1 MLLPLPDPA
10 RRRWRAV
17 RRAVLRRRRLLA
29 ALLAGVAVLLGVSA
43 VAAPPPATVP
53 VPVAARDLPAG
64 AELGP
69 DDVVTARFAP
79 GTAPDGLAR
88 RPAGRVLAAPVA
100 RGEPVTEVRLVGAAM
115 TAGRPELVALP
126 VRLPDA
132 ASVDLLEVGDAV
144 DLWAVDPQ
152 GGGTEQVAADVTVLA
167 IPAPTPDDAGTGV
180 PGRLVVLGV
189 HDSEVTR
196 VGESAVRRYVTYTW
210 SPH

>member
-29 ALLAGVAVLLGVSA
+29 ALLAGVAVLLGVST

-53 VPVAARDLPAG
+53 VLVAAHDLPAG
-64 AELGP
+64 AELEP

-88 RPAGRVLAAPVA
+88 APAGRVLAAPVA

-115 TAGRPELVALP
+115 TSGRPDLVALP

-132 ASVDLLEVGDAV
+132 ASVELLEVGDEV

-152 GGGTEQVAADVTVLA
+152 GGGTEQVADDVTVLA
-167 IPAPTPDDAGTGV
+167 IPASTPDDAGTGV
-180 PGRLVVLGV
+180 PGRLVVVGV
-189 HDSEVTR
+189 SDEEVAR
-196 VGESAVRRYVTYTW
+196 VGEAAVRRYVTYTW
-210 SPH
+210 ARR

>member
-132 ASVDLLEVGDAV
+132 ASVDLLEVGDEV
-144 DLWAVDPQ
+144 DLWAVGPQ

-189 HDSEVTR
+189 HDSEVIR